1 MRSNNEIICSN
12 AGQIYWKEPVF
23 PALRGLM
30 KAALCVTLGLF
41 GACLTTTQAAEPV
54 GPQQVIT
61 LLQQAGY
68 GEVRDLEYDDGLW
81 EAEIRRPYGLW
92 DEVSVDPATGE
103 IFDLR
108 GNRKVLSMR
117 DLLAKLEG
125 QGYRAF
131 TDIDRDAGVWEVEA
145 TDPQGRRVDLKVSGY
160 DGRILNSK
168 FDD

>member
-1 MRSNNEIICSN
+1 MRSNNEGIFSN
-12 AGQIYWKEPVF
+12 ATIAYRRNP
-23 PALRGLM
+23 PSLTPCAPM
-30 KAALCVTLGLF
+30 KMVLCVALGLF
-41 GACLTTTQAAEPV
+41 GACLATAQATDPV

-92 DEVSVDPATGE
+92 DEVSVEPATGE

>member
-1 MRSNNEIICSN
+1 MRSNNEGIFSN
-12 AGQIYWKEPVF
+12 ATIAHRRNP
-23 PALRGLM
+23 PSLTLRASM
-30 KAALCVTLGLF
+30 KMALCVTLGLF
-41 GACLTTTQAAEPV
+41 GACLTTARAAEPV

>member
-1 MRSNNEIICSN
+1 MRSNNKGSRSN
-12 AGQIYWKEPVF
+12 AEVPCRKNSRPL
-23 PALRGLM
+23 ALGGPM
-30 KAALCVTLGLF
+30 KTALCVALGMF
-41 GACLTTTQAAEPV
+41 GACLTTTQAAEPI

-68 GEVRDLEYDDGLW
+68 GDVRDLEYDDGLW

-108 GNRKVLSMR
+108 GKREVLSMR

-160 DGRILNSK
+160 DGRILYSK